1 MKGTGFFTK
10 AASKAIK
17 ADRMI
22 CREADG
28 YNYVSNGYLIFKMT
42 MEEYDAFIR
51 PVAKCDPG
59 NWWIDKNGKREL
71 RKEEMDL
78 SKLLKDA
85 VAAAQGLKAA
95 NIAPYV
101 FKLDSRTNATGI
113 YSYETDTTAFFNSV
127 YLDSFIPEANC
138 YITGSTKP
146 AVFTVNNEA
155 VGMVLP
161 IRPSEKM
168 IRSVK
173 AYFTDEAQDEKPNKK
188 DETMKSMKEA
198 IENLA
203 ADNTRLA
210 KELEQYKAK
219 VQELIAQQNAQPE
232 ETQPEA
238 DQEPEVEQP
247 SAENPLDKFSNLP
260 GTIATMKGEK
270 TAHPVIWITGD
281 TKPHAK
287 TLKELGAKWSH
298 KKTAWYYKVA

>member
-1 MKGTGFFTK
+1 MKDTGFFTK

-22 CREADG
+22 CREANG

-42 MEEYDAFIR
+42 LGEYDAYIR
-51 PVAKCDPG
+51 PVVKCDPG

-71 RKEEMDL
+71 RKDEMDL
-78 SKLLKDA
+78 PKLLKDA
-85 VAAAQGLKAA
+85 VAAVQGLKAA

-127 YLDSFIPEANC
+127 YLDSFISEANC
-138 YITGSTKP
+138 YITGATKP
-146 AVFTVNNEA
+146 AVFTVNNES

-168 IRSVK
+168 TRSVK
-173 AYFTDEAQDEKPNKK
+173 AYFTDEAQDEKPSKK

-203 ADNTRLA
+203 AENVKL
-210 KELEQYKAK
+210 KNELEEYKAIYNK
-219 VQELIAQQNAQPE
+219 PQPE
-232 ETQPEA
+232 PEA
-238 DQEPEVEQP
+238 EQP
-247 SAENPLDKFSNLP
+247 SAENPLDKFSNFP
-260 GTIATMKGEK
+260 GTIATIKGAK
-270 TAHPVIWITGD
+270 TEHPVIWITGD

-287 TLKELGAKWSH
+287 ALKELGAKWSH